1 MVKKRIENIKR
12 KKKIVKTHVDK
23 KLLWRLVFFCVIVFV
38 MLCIVAYDI
47 VLGKIGAGLALI
59 GMIAGLGIGWVAG
72 RMFKMYWC
80 SEANKVVYQLDTI
93 GIIIL
98 IFYVTIEVGKQWVFR
113 QWFEGDQLFAFSLIF
128 LSGLLVGRMLSMV
141 RKIKKVLIS
150 ERESW
155 VIE

>member
-12 KKKIVKTHVDK
+12 KKKIVKTHVDR
-23 KLLWRLVFFCVIVFV
+23 KLLARLIFFCVIIFV
-38 MLCIVAYDI
+38 MLCIVAYDVI
-47 VLGKIGAGLALI
+47 VGKMGIPLALA

-72 RMFKMYWC
+72 RIFKMYWC
-80 SEANKVVYQLDTI
+80 SEANKVVYHLDTI

-113 QWFEGDQLFAFSLIF
+113 QWFEGEQLFAFSLIF
-128 LSGLLVGRMLSMV
+128 LSGLLIGRMLSMV

-155 VIE
+155 EIE